1 MKLTADYHIH
11 SNNSKFK
18 RTRATIAEIARKA
31 NSLGLK
37 EIAITDHGFKH
48 FFAADK
54 QKLLAAKKEILE
66 INTSIGTNVLLGIEA
81 DIISS
86 NGDLDV
92 DAETLANIDILMI
105 GYHKM
110 IKTDFA
116 SYFGK
121 QNNSYDAIEKATDAY
136 INAIKKYDVDIVA
149 HPGRGIKVD
158 LYKLGRACAKFD
170 VLIELN
176 NRHCDYTAE
185 EMGDL
190 LRSGCHFVVSS
201 DSYGAGLV
209 GRVDNAM
216 LLIEQYDIP
225 SDRIINV
232 DFGENYKSELDKEID
247 EDFKRYQD
255 YIKSHKSINY
265 GLSNETEMALSNIA
279 KEKGYN
285 LDVVE
290 DKIDYKA
297 LLSDEQRRT
306 VERAEA
312 IIKKNKK

>member
-18 RTRATIAEIARKA
+18 RTKSSITDIAKRANALGLDEIAV
-31 NSLGLK
+31 
-37 EIAITDHGFKH
+37 TDHGFKH

-54 QKLLAAKKEILE
+54 QKLLNAKKEVLE
-66 INTSIGTNVLLGIEA
+66 INTSIGTNVLLGVEA
-81 DIISS
+81 DIISA

-92 DAETLANIDILMI
+92 DNETLAVIDILLI

-116 SYFGK
+116 SFFGK
-121 QNNSYDAIEKATDAY
+121 QDNSHEAIEKVTDAY
-136 INAIKKYDVDIVA
+136 INAIKKYNVDIVA
-149 HPGRGIKVD
+149 HPGQGIKVD
-158 LYKLGRACAKFD
+158 LYRLGKACAKYD
-170 VLIELN
+170 VLMEIN
-176 NRHCDYTAE
+176 NRHCDYTDE

-190 LRSGCHFVVSS
+190 LRSGCQFVVSS
-201 DSYGAGLV
+201 DSYGTGLV

-216 LLIEQYDIP
+216 LLIEKYNIP

-232 DFGENYKSELDKEID
+232 DFGENYKSALDKEID
-247 EDFKRYQD
+247 EDFERYQK
-255 YIKSHKSINY
+255 YIKNRKVGYN
-265 GLSNETEMALSNIA
+265 LSNETEDALSKIA
-279 KEKGYN
+279 NEKGYE
-285 LDVVE
+285 LEVIE

-297 LLSDEQRRT
+297 LLSDKERQT

-312 IIKKNKK
+312 IISKNKK